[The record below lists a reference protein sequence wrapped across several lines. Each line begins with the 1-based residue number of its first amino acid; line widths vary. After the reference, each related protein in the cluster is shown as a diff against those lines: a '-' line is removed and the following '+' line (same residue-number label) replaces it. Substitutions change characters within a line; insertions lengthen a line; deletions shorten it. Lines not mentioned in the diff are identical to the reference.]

1 MKHSDAFDI
10 SIVITAHRE
19 GLLSAPCA
27 KSAIQ
32 AKRIAETENLRCET
46 IVVLDR
52 SDELTASV
60 FRGILGEDATYLETD
75 EGDPGQSRNRGV
87 EAASGT
93 CISFLDGD
101 DLWSENWLLESY
113 RNFTLRPDV
122 VHHPACLMRFGTAK
136 LLFWHPDSETRLCDP
151 TYLVWSN
158 YWDAM
163 SFAKVSIYRDFPF
176 KANDLALG
184 FGHEDWHW
192 SAWTLRNGIQHKPVP
207 ETIHFKR
214 GRPGS
219 QMAKVENVGGVCWP
233 LATEDAAPHRN

>member
-1 MKHSDAFDI
+1 MKSAVDCDI

-19 GLLSAPCA
+19 GLLSAPCG
-27 KSAIQ
+27 KSALLAKQ
-32 AKRIAETENLRCET
+32 AAEAEGLRCQT

-52 SDELTASV
+52 ADELTSSV
-60 FRGILGEDATYLETD
+60 LHELFGEGAVYLETD

-87 EAASGT
+87 EQASGT
-93 CISFLDGD
+93 CVSFLDGD
-101 DLWSENWLLESY
+101 DLWSENWLVESY
-113 RNFTLRPDV
+113 RCYLERPDV
-122 VHHPACLMRFGTAK
+122 VYHPACLMRFGDER
-136 LLFWHPDSETRLCDP
+136 LLFWHVDSECRLCDP
-151 TYLVWSN
+151 EYLLWSN

-163 SFAKVSIYRDFPF
+163 SFAEASIFRKYPF

-192 SAWTLRNGIQHKPVP
+192 SAWTLQDGVQHKPVA

-219 QMAKVENVGGVCWP
+219 QMSQVNSIGGVSWP
-233 LATEDAAPHRN
+233 VSRP